1 MLSAFGLGSFVP
13 SLRYASGGS
22 PLPAPFSSSLTE
34 ERQNPRGIPW
44 GQPFLAARLGLE
56 PRYHGPEPCVLPLDD
71 LAISVI
77 IHKNIGSSTKPCYY
91 TLVQKLKVITW
102 NIGFGAMG
110 AEAEVK
116 MDGGSRLIPS
126 SRAHVKKNMQGIIE
140 FVRGH
145 DADVFLLQEVSF
157 GSVLNHWYNVERH
170 IRKAL
175 ETFRIEFASNFK
187 FPLWLRFLRN
197 EHGISTYVHPR
208 NDFSLITTRR
218 FSISEIYYAI
228 FRRRDR
234 FITTL
239 VTPEGG
245 PSIAVIN
252 THLSSFD
259 ADGAIRKQ
267 QCKELLDYAYGL
279 HADGH
284 RVVIGAD
291 WNMRIAPDEL
301 DSPAQDVRYRYD
313 FPRELL
319 RDGWS
324 IHTCVGTPTVR
335 SGNEPYHKGSSSTA
349 IIDGFVCSPLITVEH
364 VDAVDLDFQYSDH
377 NPVEI
382 VISY

>member
-1 MLSAFGLGSFVP
+1 M
-13 SLRYASGGS
+13 
-22 PLPAPFSSSLTE
+22 
-34 ERQNPRGIPW
+34 
-44 GQPFLAARLGLE
+44 
-56 PRYHGPEPCVLPLDD
+56 
-71 LAISVI
+71 
-77 IHKNIGSSTKPCYY
+77 
-91 TLVQKLKVITW
+91 QKLKIVTW

-126 SRAHVKKNMQGIIE
+126 SRAHIKKNMQGIIE

-157 GSVLNHWYNVERH
+157 GSVLNYWHNVERH

-197 EHGISTYVHPR
+197 EHGMSTYVHPR
-208 NDFSLITTRR
+208 HDFSLIAMRR
-218 FSISEIYYAI
+218 FSISEIYYSI
-228 FRRRDR
+228 FYRKDR

-245 PSIAVIN
+245 PPIAVIN
-252 THLSSFD
+252 SHLASFD

-267 QCKELLDYAYGL
+267 QCKELLEYVYEL
-279 HADGH
+279 HDEGY
-284 RVVIGAD
+284 RVIIGAD
-291 WNMRIAPDEL
+291 WNMRMAPDEL
-301 DSPAQDVRYRYD
+301 TEPASDERYRFD

-324 IHTCVGTPTVR
+324 VHTCVGTPTVR
-335 SGNEPYHKGSSSTA
+335 SANVPYQKGNCSTA
-349 IIDGFVCSPLITVEH
+349 VIDGFVCSPLISVEH

-382 VISY
+382 TVCY